1 MTMSNLAPVV
11 SVVIP
16 ALNAAH
22 TLDDQLEALAGQEF
36 DEPWE
41 LIVVDNGST
50 DATADIVRRRAER
63 LPALRL
69 VNCNR
74 RGINCA
80 RNAGVEAA
88 RGSRILLCD
97 ADDVVSA
104 GWLRTLAGALGEW
117 DLVGGTTETGTLN
130 DQSVQ
135 RSRANPVSDTLPTA
149 HRFMT
154 YAIGANMGF
163 RRDVFDRV
171 GGFDE
176 AFTKGSDEIDFC
188 WRAQYAGF
196 RVGFVGEAI
205 VHYRLRARP
214 SEVLRQSYAFAR
226 ANSQLYA
233 KHRELGHLPRPAA
246 GQQLRKARRRIRSV
260 ARVYRIAQKDHRLSY
275 ARNLGRALGAA
286 AGFARYRIVT

>member
-1 MTMSNLAPVV
+1 MTMSNLAPAV

-16 ALNAAH
+16 ARNAAH

-50 DATADIVRRRAER
+50 DATADIVRRRAEQ
-63 LPALRL
+63 LPALRV
-69 VNCNR
+69 VNCDR

-80 RNAGVEAA
+80 RNAGVHAA
-88 RGSRILLCD
+88 RGDRILLCD
-97 ADDVVSA
+97 ADDVVAA

-117 DLVGGTTETGTLN
+117 DVVGGMTETGTLN
-130 DQSVQ
+130 DHSVQ
-135 RSRANPVSDTLPTA
+135 RSRGNPVSGTLPTA

-163 RRDVFDRV
+163 RRDVFDRI

-196 RVGFVGEAI
+196 RLGFAGEAI

-233 KHRELGHLPRPAA
+233 KHRELGHLPRPPA
-246 GQQLRKARRRIRSV
+246 GQQLRKARQRIRSV
-260 ARVYRIAQKDHRLSY
+260 VRVYRVAQKDHRLSY

-286 AGFARYRIVT
+286 AGFARYRIVA